1 MKPYLTYEQQL
12 DLMLSRG
19 LVVHDRERALDDLS
33 DLNYYH
39 LRGFYID
46 LMDDSQSRFKDGTTF
61 EQIVKRA
68 EADRRLRNLLVSYI
82 GIIEQRLRTAV
93 GHTLGEFYGPTG
105 YLSSSNFYKEQ
116 PHHVFLHSLQGE
128 LRRSNEDFVEHHKV
142 HYDGVL
148 PAWVMVELLSLGTLS
163 KLAGNMQRATQRR
176 VAEHLGVHERIVFN
190 QLRAITVVRNLCAHH
205 GKLYGRRIH
214 ARCEVAKADQRHLA
228 TMAPD
233 AHIESNTVFAVVLA
247 MSHLLRPS
255 SRGELRRDLVAFST
269 AYPRYYLPGLGFVP
283 LWENLLPSN

>member
-12 DLMLSRG
+12 DLMISRG
-19 LVVHDRERALDDLS
+19 LVVHDREQALDDLS

-61 EQIVKRA
+61 EQIVERA

-93 GHTLGEFYGPTG
+93 GHTLGKLYGPVG
-105 YLSSSNFYKEQ
+105 YLNADGFRVPSQHKA
-116 PHHVFLHSLQGE
+116 FLTKLHDSVQ
-128 LRRSNEDFVEHHKV
+128 RSQEDFVHHHQQRYGGK
-142 HYDGVL
+142 L
-148 PAWVMVELLSLGTLS
+148 PAWVMVELLSLGMIS
-163 KLAGNMQRATQRR
+163 KLAGNLTRDAQRG
-176 VAEHLGVHERIVFN
+176 VAAQLGVHHGIVIN

-214 ARCEVAKADQRHLA
+214 ARCEVAKADQRRLA
-228 TMAPD
+228 TIAPD
-233 AHIESNTVFAVVLA
+233 AQIESNTVFAVVLA